1 MTDADLDTV
10 GTCMPSRV
18 DNAIGEEDASLMTDV
33 HQREAIALPELGA
46 MKRAGTKIVMV
57 TAYDH
62 PSARLASEA
71 GIDLILVGD
80 SAGNNVLGYET
91 TVPVSM
97 DEAVMLTAAV
107 ARAKPRALVVG
118 DMPFGSFQASD
129 ADAVANAVR
138 LVKAGADAVKLEG
151 AGPMLSRARAIVGA
165 GIPVMGHL
173 GLTPQSATKLGGMKA
188 QGRTAA
194 TAAKLL
200 ADARE
205 LEAAGCFALVLES
218 VPARVAAH
226 VSEAIGIPTIGIGA
240 GAGCDGQVLVWHDLL
255 GLTEGPTPRF
265 VKRYADLAGEIRRG
279 LHAFAADVRS
289 GAYPADEHV
298 YKIPADE
305 LHAFEDELR
314 RERPA

>member
-1 MTDADLDTV
+1 MTD
-10 GTCMPSRV
+10 
-18 DNAIGEEDASLMTDV
+18 I
-33 HQREAIALPELGA
+33 REPMALPEVGA

-71 GIDLILVGD
+71 GIDLLLVGD

-97 DEAVMLTAAV
+97 DEAVMLTGAV
-107 ARAKPRALVVG
+107 ARAKPRALIIG

-129 ADAVANAVR
+129 EEAVANAVR

-151 AGPMLSRARAIVGA
+151 AGPMVLRVRAIVGA

-173 GLTPQSATKLGGMKA
+173 GLTPQSATMLGGMKA

-194 TAAKLL
+194 NARRLL
-200 ADARE
+200 DDARE
-205 LEAAGCFALVLES
+205 LEAAGCFSLVLEA
-218 VPARVAAH
+218 VPARVATH
-226 VSEAIGIPTIGIGA
+226 VTAALTIPTIGIGA

-255 GLTEGPTPRF
+255 GVNQGAAPRF
-265 VKRYADLAGEIRRG
+265 VKRYADLAGVIRRG
-279 LHAFAADVRS
+279 LETFAADVRS
-289 GAYPADEHV
+289 GAYPADEHA
-298 YKIPADE
+298 YKIS
-305 LHAFEDELR
+305 EDELR
-314 RERPA
+314 AFETELGE

>member
-1 MTDADLDTV
+1 
-10 GTCMPSRV
+10 
-18 DNAIGEEDASLMTDV
+18 MTDV
-33 HQREAIALPELGA
+33 EHREALPLPEVAA

-71 GIDLILVGD
+71 GVDLILVGD

-97 DEAVMLTAAV
+97 DEAAMLTAAV
-107 ARAKPRALVVG
+107 ARAKPSSLIIG

-129 ADAVANAVR
+129 EDAVANAVR

-151 AGPMLSRARAIVGA
+151 AGPMISRVRAIVGA

-194 TAAKLL
+194 TARQLL

-218 VPARVAAH
+218 VPARVGAR
-226 VSEAIGIPTIGIGA
+226 VSEELAIPTIGIGA
-240 GAGCDGQVLVWHDLL
+240 GPGCDGQVLVWHDLL
-255 GLTEGPTPRF
+255 GLNEGPTPRF

-279 LHAFAADVRS
+279 LHAFAAEVRS

-305 LHAFEDELR
+305 LHAFEDDLR

>member
-1 MTDADLDTV
+1 MTD
-10 GTCMPSRV
+10 
-18 DNAIGEEDASLMTDV
+18 I
-33 HQREAIALPELGA
+33 REPMALPEVGA

-71 GIDLILVGD
+71 GIDLLLVGD

-97 DEAVMLTAAV
+97 DEAVMLTGAV
-107 ARAKPRALVVG
+107 ARAKPRALIIG

-129 ADAVANAVR
+129 EEAVANAVR
-138 LVKAGADAVKLEG
+138 LVKSGADAVKLEG
-151 AGPMLSRARAIVGA
+151 AGPMVSRARAIVGA

-173 GLTPQSATKLGGMKA
+173 GLTPQSATMLGGMKA

-194 TAAKLL
+194 NARRLL
-200 ADARE
+200 DDARE
-205 LEAAGCFALVLES
+205 LEAAGCFSLVLEA
-218 VPARVAAH
+218 VPARVATH
-226 VSEAIGIPTIGIGA
+226 VTAALTIPTIGIGA

-255 GLTEGPTPRF
+255 GVNQGAGPRF

-279 LHAFAADVRS
+279 LETFATEVRS
-289 GAYPADEHV
+289 GAYPADEHA
-298 YKIPADE
+298 YKIS
-305 LHAFEDELR
+305 EDELR
-314 RERPA
+314 AFEAELGD